1 MKKEIIGAM
10 VTPFNN
16 QDEIDYIE
24 VKKLLESYE
33 KSGHSAVVVAGTTGE
48 ESALTSKE
56 KIDLIKFVI
65 MNTKL
70 KIIVGVAENN
80 TNKAIEQI
88 EVLNTLNIDA
98 LLVTLPFYNK
108 PPLRGVFLHFKK
120 ILQTSRH
127 PVLIYNVPSR
137 VGMSIDYQTIRKLL
151 HISNKL
157 IGIKEC
163 SNDFNLMALLK
174 KNFPDFLVYHGN
186 DTNFDKAL
194 AAGAD
199 GIISVSSI
207 LYAQDYKLLIED
219 YEDNFTNPI
228 LIDYLNFIGNL
239 ITFETNP
246 IPIKYLL
253 SINGYK
259 SMNLRLPLVNL
270 SLEGKR
276 NLDLLKTK

>member
-1 MKKEIIGAM
+1 
-10 VTPFNN
+10 
-16 QDEIDYIE
+16 
-24 VKKLLESYE
+24 
-33 KSGHSAVVVAGTTGE
+33 
-48 ESALTSKE
+48 
-56 KIDLIKFVI
+56 
-65 MNTKL
+65 
-70 KIIVGVAENN
+70 
-80 TNKAIEQI
+80 
-88 EVLNTLNIDA
+88 
-98 LLVTLPFYNK
+98 
-108 PPLRGVFLHFKK
+108 
-120 ILQTSRH
+120 
-127 PVLIYNVPSR
+127 
-137 VGMSIDYQTIRKLL
+137 MSIDYQTIRKLL

-163 SNDFNLMALLK
+163 SNDFNLMTLLK

-270 SLEGKR
+270 SMDGKR
-276 NLDLLKTK
+276 NLDLLKTKWNFSDFVWYFKIKA

>member
-1 MKKEIIGAM
+1 M
-10 VTPFNN
+10 T
-16 QDEIDYIE
+16 
-24 VKKLLESYE
+24 
-33 KSGHSAVVVAGTTGE
+33 
-48 ESALTSKE
+48 
-56 KIDLIKFVI
+56 
-65 MNTKL
+65 
-70 KIIVGVAENN
+70 
-80 TNKAIEQI
+80 
-88 EVLNTLNIDA
+88 
-98 LLVTLPFYNK
+98 
-108 PPLRGVFLHFKK
+108 
-120 ILQTSRH
+120 
-127 PVLIYNVPSR
+127 
-137 VGMSIDYQTIRKLL
+137 
-151 HISNKL
+151 
-157 IGIKEC
+157 
-163 SNDFNLMALLK
+163 LLK

>member
-1 MKKEIIGAM
+1 
-10 VTPFNN
+10 
-16 QDEIDYIE
+16 
-24 VKKLLESYE
+24 
-33 KSGHSAVVVAGTTGE
+33 
-48 ESALTSKE
+48 
-56 KIDLIKFVI
+56 
-65 MNTKL
+65 
-70 KIIVGVAENN
+70 
-80 TNKAIEQI
+80 
-88 EVLNTLNIDA
+88 
-98 LLVTLPFYNK
+98 
-108 PPLRGVFLHFKK
+108 
-120 ILQTSRH
+120 
-127 PVLIYNVPSR
+127 
-137 VGMSIDYQTIRKLL
+137 MSIDYQTIRKLL

-207 LYAQDYKLLIED
+207 LYAKDYKLLIED

-246 IPIKYLL
+246 MAIK
-253 SINGYK
+253 
-259 SMNLRLPLVNL
+259 V
-270 SLEGKR
+270 
-276 NLDLLKTK
+276 